1 MLQDSENSFALLSA
15 TLLLETSVTSTPEF
29 SPSPCFP
36 ISMTISLPC
45 SCLVWKPVKSFWQY
59 ARALA
64 QVWLQW
70 LVPCH
75 RQQLF
80 HAPVPPEI
88 LAEQHRG
95 QRGLQASSTPAWC
108 NNSHTV
114 PTLIQVPPTTCYKT
128 CRCAN
133 FLHVFSGRNQQIA
146 KPKLYTH
153 HVRPRS

>member
-1 MLQDSENSFALLSA
+1 MLQDSENSVALLSVIP
-15 TLLLETSVTSTPEF
+15 LLETSGAFTLEF
-29 SPSPCFP
+29 SPSSCFP
-36 ISMTISLPC
+36 VSMPISLPC
-45 SCLVWKPVKSFWQY
+45 SCLVWKPVKSFWQQ
-59 ARALA
+59 ARPLA

-70 LVPCH
+70 LVTCH

-80 HAPVPPEI
+80 HAPVPPEM

-95 QRGLQASSTPAWC
+95 QGGLQASSTPAWC

-114 PTLIQVPPTTCYKT
+114 PTLIQVPPTTSYKT
-128 CRCAN
+128 CRCAD

-146 KPKLYTH
+146 KPELYTH